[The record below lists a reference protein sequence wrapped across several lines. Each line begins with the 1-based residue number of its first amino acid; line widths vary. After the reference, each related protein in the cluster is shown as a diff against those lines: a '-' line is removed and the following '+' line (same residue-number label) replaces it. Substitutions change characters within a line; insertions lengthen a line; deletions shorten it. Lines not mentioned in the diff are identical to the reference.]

1 MPYSNEDYK
10 MCLEGLKSDDC
21 DLRRESAEDL
31 GYSEIDEVALELVGY
46 LTDDDKGVRDAV
58 ANSLKKLNY
67 QPVAYE
73 LVEYLKN
80 QQIDIR
86 NYASDIL
93 VNMQE
98 KAVPALLK
106 MLNDPNHDARKFS
119 ADILGLINTEDSL
132 PELIIHL
139 DDADAN
145 VVVSAIEALGNL
157 GYQQAIEPLIQK
169 ARREPELMAMVLD
182 ALGKISSDK
191 VNSLIL
197 ESLSH
202 DDAITVF
209 SAVETIGKIGT
220 LDHLSLLFKQLNER
234 EDFFSAPILLA
245 VIRVLTR
252 NKTSLTNVP
261 DLLDLADELVVAA
274 FTEGEMIDEF
284 SDNLTSVDMLL
295 NLPFFMKFHRF
306 LKKDAKI
313 KLLSALQSNYQ
324 ADFNNLFAQLLT
336 DRDSWIVFKTCDL
349 IAEHKIVALESNL
362 IEILNSGIVML
373 EIGAVK
379 ALGSLK
385 SQSALKHLELLKTQ
399 TRDNDVIKEI
409 QSAVM
414 QIVAND

>member
-1 MPYSNEDYK
+1 MPYSIEDYK
-10 MCLEGLKSDDC
+10 MCLQGLKSDDY

-31 GYSEIDEVALELVGY
+31 GYSDIEEAALELVGY

-93 VNMQE
+93 IDMQE

-106 MLNDPNHDARKFS
+106 MLNDPDHDARKFS
-119 ADILGLINTEDSL
+119 ADILGLIKTEESL

-139 DDADAN
+139 DDDDAN

-169 ARREPELMAMVLD
+169 ARRDPELMAMVLD

-197 ESLSH
+197 DSLSH

-209 SAVETIGKIGT
+209 SAVETVGQIGT
-220 LDHLSLLFKQLNER
+220 IDHLPLLFKQLNQR

-245 VIRVLTR
+245 IIRVLTR
-252 NKTSLTNVP
+252 YKTSLTNVP
-261 DLLDLADELVVAA
+261 ELLDLADELVVAA
-274 FTEGEMIDEF
+274 FTEGEVIEEF
-284 SDNLTSVDMLL
+284 SENLISFEMIL
-295 NLPFFMKFHRF
+295 NLPFFFKFHRF
-306 LKKDAKI
+306 LKKEAKI
-313 KLLSALQSNYQ
+313 KLLSALQTEYRSE
-324 ADFNNLFAQLLT
+324 FNALFAQLLT
-336 DRDSWIVFKTCDL
+336 DIDSWVVFKTCDL
-349 IAEHKIVALESNL
+349 IAEYKIIALENNL
-362 IEILNSGIVML
+362 IEILKSGVAML
-373 EIGAVK
+373 EIGAIK
-379 ALGSLK
+379 ALGTLK
-385 SQSALKHLELLKTQ
+385 SQSALKHLEQLKSQTQ
-399 TRDNDVIKEI
+399 DKDVIKEI

-414 QIVAND
+414 QIIAND

>member
-1 MPYSNEDYK
+1 MPYSIEDYK

-31 GYSEIDEVALELVGY
+31 GYSEIDEAALELVGY

-106 MLNDPNHDARKFS
+106 MLNDPDHDARKFS
-119 ADILGLINTEDSL
+119 ADILGLIKTDKSL
-132 PELIIHL
+132 PELILHL

-157 GYQQAIEPLIQK
+157 GNQQAIAPLIQK
-169 ARREPELMAMVLD
+169 AHRDPELMAMVLD

-209 SAVETIGKIGT
+209 SAVETIGQIGT
-220 LDHLSLLFKQLNER
+220 LDHLPLLFKQLNQR

-252 NKTSLTNVP
+252 YKVSLTNNP
-261 DLLDLADELVVAA
+261 DLLNIAEEIIVAA
-274 FTEGEMIDEF
+274 FSEEEVIDEF
-284 SDNLTSVDMLL
+284 SENLTSVEMLL
-295 NLPFFMKFHRF
+295 NLPFFLKFHRF

-313 KLLSALQSNYQ
+313 KLLSALQKNYRTE
-324 ADFNNLFAQLLT
+324 FNNLFAQLLN

-349 IAEHKIVALESNL
+349 IAEHKIVVLESNL
-362 IEILNSGIVML
+362 IEILKSGVVML
-373 EIGAVK
+373 EIGAIK
-379 ALGSLK
+379 ALGTLK
-385 SQSALKHLELLKTQ
+385 SESALKHLELLKAQTQ
-399 TRDNDVIKEI
+399 DDDVIKEI

-414 QIVAND
+414 QIIAND